1 MPYKAE
7 MWANLYRNVAFNTP
21 VGMMDV
27 PGVVSSR
34 FARSRTRTVG
44 SRTRIVGARTRIVG
58 ARTIGVRAMGVS
70 VIGVRQLTVWAPVGM
85 WVRITERV
93 SDRIPVRNPVIYL
106 GCYES
111 WLARARLSCRVRR
124 ETRRAALLE

>member
-7 MWANLYRNVAFNTP
+7 MWANLYRNVTFNTP

-44 SRTRIVGARTRIVG
+44 ARTRIVG
-58 ARTIGVRAMGVS
+58 SRTIGVRAMGVS
-70 VIGVRQLTVWAPVGM
+70 VIGVRQLTVWAPVGT